1 MSDCINK
8 SRRSAL
14 KLAAAG
20 VVAVPLSMLTTN
32 KAFAEGLPPVS
43 EADATAVA
51 LKYVADATKAE
62 RAEKAGTAGDKQF
75 CYNCQFAPT
84 HEGDFLPCQLFP
96 ANTVARDGWCASWTL
111 MQG

>member
-20 VVAVPLSMLTTN
+20 AVAVPLSMLTSRP
-32 KAFAEGLPPVS
+32 AFAEGLPHVDPAS
-43 EADATAVA
+43 SAAVA

-62 RAEKAGTAGDKQF
+62 RADKAGTAGDQQT
-75 CYNCQFAPT
+75 CHNCQFAT
-84 HEGDFLPCQLFP
+84 SKEGDWLPCQLFP
-96 ANTVARDGWCASWTL
+96 ANTVATGGWCSAWALT
-111 MQG
+111 Q